1 MKHPWRQAGTQKNDY
16 TNPGGVIC
24 FNPGF
29 QPGDI
34 KNTLTVLAEFL
45 HFLQKL

>member
-16 TNPGGVIC
+16 KNPGGVTY
-24 FNPGF
+24 FSLGF

-34 KNTLTVLAEFL
+34 KNTILVLAEFL

>member
-1 MKHPWRQAGTQKNDY
+1 MISKLNTQKNDY
-16 TNPGGVIC
+16 LNPEGVTY
-24 FNPGF
+24 FSLGF

-45 HFLQKL
+45 HLLQKL

>member
-1 MKHPWRQAGTQKNDY
+1 MKHPWRQADTQKNDY
-16 TNPGGVIC
+16 TNPGGVTY
-24 FNPGF
+24 FSLGF

-34 KNTLTVLAEFL
+34 KNTLPVLAEFL

>member
-1 MKHPWRQAGTQKNDY
+1 MKHPWWQTGIRKIDY
-16 TNPGGVIC
+16 PNPGGVTY
-24 FNPGF
+24 FSLGF

-34 KNTLTVLAEFL
+34 KNTLPVLAEFL